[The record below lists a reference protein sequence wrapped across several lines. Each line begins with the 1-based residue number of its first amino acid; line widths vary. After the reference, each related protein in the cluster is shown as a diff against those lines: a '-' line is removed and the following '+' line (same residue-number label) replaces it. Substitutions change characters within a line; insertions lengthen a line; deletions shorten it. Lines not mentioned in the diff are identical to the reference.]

1 MRNSPLNIGAIM
13 SEQIE
18 HFVLCTEPVVKP
30 IYERCVIFPEEWEVS
45 PDLLVIHV
53 VNNLNIS
60 DPANAETIVHLY
72 MHKFYQ
78 RLLQKGM
85 KIPDDKDVS
94 VISQMII
101 QLILCLMQQYQLFG
115 LWHKYAHKLR
125 FHNFVGYDII
135 LATG

>member
-30 IYERCVIFPEEWEVS
+30 IYERCVIFPEEWEVR

-115 LWHKYAHKLR
+115 FWHKYAH
-125 FHNFVGYDII
+125 
-135 LATG
+135 